1 MTEFQLVQLASE
13 HLPNSLGA
21 QELDLAF
28 EFDYRRGRV
37 DIVGSCKNGKL
48 YAFEAKLTK
57 WKSALQQAYRC
68 TGFADFT
75 YVVLPKST
83 AQIALRY
90 QAEFEA
96 RGVGLLAFEGNQLS
110 VSIPAPRTEPI
121 QTWLRDEALDFVN
134 LAHS

>member
-1 MTEFQLVQLASE
+1 MTEFQLVQMASV
-13 HLPNSLGA
+13 HLRNSLDSL
-21 QELDLAF
+21 ELDLAY

-37 DIVGSCKNGKL
+37 DIIGSCSKGKL

-83 AQIALRY
+83 ASIALRY

-96 RGVGLLAFEGNQLS
+96 RGVGLLAIEDNQLS
-110 VSIPAPRTEPI
+110 ISIPAPRTEPI
-121 QTWLRDEALDFVN
+121 QTWLKEEAIDFVN
-134 LAHS
+134 HSHR